1 MVRSD
6 ADDRYQLPERKK
18 CEEDGLWSPCQIGVA
33 RLVTTMVSWFMTDD
47 HDPGD
52 YYDRNETAQTGAS
65 PQKARPIKRLA
76 VTSLSQWR
84 PR

>member
-1 MVRSD
+1 MAQGVD
-6 ADDRYQLPERKK
+6 AAPLGDD
-18 CEEDGLWSPCQIGVA
+18 DGE
-33 RLVTTMVSWFMTDD
+33 LVMTDD

-52 YYDRNETAQTGAS
+52 YDRNETAQTGAS